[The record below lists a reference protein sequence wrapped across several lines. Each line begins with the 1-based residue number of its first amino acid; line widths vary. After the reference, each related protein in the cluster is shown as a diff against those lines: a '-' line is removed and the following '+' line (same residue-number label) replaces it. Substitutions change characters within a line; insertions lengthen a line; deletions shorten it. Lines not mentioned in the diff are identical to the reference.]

1 MRNFYFRLRS
11 LFLLFI
17 EGADESRI
25 FDLRMTTIKITGS
38 GSSIPDFIQPNAS
51 FSNNTFYD
59 TEGQPIANPNEEII
73 EKFKAIT
80 GIEERRYIRDDQTVA
95 EIAVE
100 AAQKAIQ
107 DAKLDAETLDYIIL
121 AHNVGDISVHS
132 NQVNT
137 LPSLA
142 SKVKAGL
149 GIQNPNCVAYDI
161 LFGRP
166 GWVEGV
172 IQAQAF
178 IKAEMASKCLVIGAD
193 TLSRVLD
200 QSDRDSMIYADGAGA
215 VVVEKT
221 TGEAGLL
228 AHKTVTYT
236 ANGEAN
242 FIFYGPSNATGEG
255 TKYIKMFGRKVYEF
269 ALSHVPQAIKA
280 CLDASG
286 ECIDEVKKIFIH
298 QANLKMDD
306 AIIKRLYRL
315 YKKPMPEGVLPM
327 NIQEFGNSS
336 VATVPTLFD
345 LIRKKNYG
353 GHSMQAGDLIIF
365 ASVGAG
371 MNINAI
377 TYRM

>member
-1 MRNFYFRLRS
+1 MN
-11 LFLLFI
+11 
-17 EGADESRI
+17 
-25 FDLRMTTIKITGS
+25 IKITGS
-38 GSSIPDFIQPNAS
+38 GSSIPEKAELNSA
-51 FSNNTFYD
+51 FSNHTFYD
-59 TEGQPIANPNEEII
+59 ASGSLIDSPNEVII

-80 GIEERRYIRDDQTVA
+80 GIEQRRYIKEDQTLA
-95 EIAVE
+95 DIAIE
-100 AAQKAIQ
+100 AAEKTID
-107 DAKLDAETLDYIIL
+107 DAKADRETIDYIIV
-121 AHNVGDISVHS
+121 AHNVGDIALNS

-137 LPSLA
+137 LPSVA
-142 SKVKAGL
+142 SRVKAGL

-161 LFGRP
+161 LFGCP

-172 IQAQAF
+172 IQASAF
-178 IKAEMASKCLVIGAD
+178 IKAGMAKKCLVLGAD
-193 TLSRVLD
+193 SLSRVLD
-200 QSDRDSMIYADGAGA
+200 HSDRDSMIYADGAGA
-215 VVVEKT
+215 TLIESTEDK
-221 TGEAGLL
+221 GGIL

-236 ANGEAN
+236 ANGEAD
-242 FIFYGPSNATGEG
+242 FIFYGPSNDSRKG

-269 ALSHVPQAIKA
+269 ALNKVPLAIQN

-286 ECIDEVKKIFIH
+286 TDIDEVKKIFIH

-315 YKKPMPEGVLPM
+315 YKKPMPESVLPM

-345 LIRKKNYG
+345 LVRKENYG
-353 GHSMQAGDLIIF
+353 GHALTDGDLIIF

-377 TYRM
+377 TYRI

>member
-1 MRNFYFRLRS
+1 MN
-11 LFLLFI
+11 
-17 EGADESRI
+17 
-25 FDLRMTTIKITGS
+25 IKITGS
-38 GSSIPDFIQPNAS
+38 GSSIPEKAELNSA
-51 FSNNTFYD
+51 FSNHTFYD
-59 TEGQPIANPNEEII
+59 ASGSLIDSPNEVII

-80 GIEERRYIRDDQTVA
+80 GIEQRRYIKEDQTLA
-95 EIAVE
+95 DIAIE
-100 AAQKAIQ
+100 AAEKTID
-107 DAKLDAETLDYIIL
+107 DAKADRETIDYIIV
-121 AHNVGDISVHS
+121 AHNVGDIALNS

-137 LPSLA
+137 LPSVA
-142 SKVKAGL
+142 SRVKAGL

-161 LFGRP
+161 LFGCP

-172 IQAQAF
+172 IQASAF
-178 IKAEMASKCLVIGAD
+178 IKAGMAKKCLVLGAD
-193 TLSRVLD
+193 SLSRVLD
-200 QSDRDSMIYADGAGA
+200 HSDRDSMIYADGAGA
-215 VVVEKT
+215 TLIESTEDK
-221 TGEAGLL
+221 GGIL

-236 ANGEAN
+236 ANGEAD
-242 FIFYGPSNATGEG
+242 FIFYGPSNDSRKG

-269 ALSHVPQAIKA
+269 ALNKVPLAIRN

-286 ECIDEVKKIFIH
+286 ADINQVKKIFIH

-315 YKKPMPEGVLPM
+315 YKKPMPESVLPM

-345 LIRKKNYG
+345 LVRKENYG
-353 GHSMQAGDLIIF
+353 GHALTDGDLIIF

-377 TYRM
+377 TYRI

>member
-1 MRNFYFRLRS
+1 MN
-11 LFLLFI
+11 
-17 EGADESRI
+17 
-25 FDLRMTTIKITGS
+25 IKITGS
-38 GSSIPDFIQPNAS
+38 GSSIPEKAELNSA
-51 FSNNTFYD
+51 FSNHTFYD
-59 TEGQPIANPNEEII
+59 ASGSLIDSPNEVII

-80 GIEERRYIRDDQTVA
+80 GIEQRRYIKENQTVA
-95 EIAVE
+95 DIAIE
-100 AAQKAIQ
+100 AGEKTIA
-107 DAKLDAETLDYIIL
+107 DAKTDRETIDYIIV
-121 AHNVGDISVHS
+121 AHNVGDIALNS

-149 GIQNPNCVAYDI
+149 GIQNPNCVAYDV
-161 LFGRP
+161 LFGCP

-172 IQAQAF
+172 IQACAF
-178 IKAEMASKCLVIGAD
+178 IKAGMAKKCLVLGAD
-193 TLSRVLD
+193 SLSRVLD
-200 QSDRDSMIYADGAGA
+200 HSDRDSMIYADGAGA
-215 VVVEKT
+215 TLIESTKEK
-221 TGEAGLL
+221 GGIL

-236 ANGEAN
+236 ANGEAD
-242 FIFYGPSNATGEG
+242 FIFYGPSNESGKG

-269 ALSHVPQAIKA
+269 ALNKVPLAIQN

-286 ECIDEVKKIFIH
+286 AGIDEVKKIFIH

-315 YKKPMPEGVLPM
+315 YKKPMPEGILPM

-345 LIRKKNYG
+345 LVRKQNYG
-353 GHSMQAGDLIIF
+353 GHKLAKGDLIIF

-377 TYRM
+377 TYRI

>member
-1 MRNFYFRLRS
+1 MN
-11 LFLLFI
+11 
-17 EGADESRI
+17 
-25 FDLRMTTIKITGS
+25 IKITGS
-38 GSSIPDFIQPNAS
+38 GSSIPEKAELNSA
-51 FSNNTFYD
+51 FSNHTFYD
-59 TEGQPIANPNEEII
+59 ASGSLIDSPNEVII

-80 GIEERRYIRDDQTVA
+80 GIEQRRYIKEDQTLA
-95 EIAVE
+95 DIAIE
-100 AAQKAIQ
+100 AAEKTID
-107 DAKLDAETLDYIIL
+107 DAKADRETIDYIIV
-121 AHNVGDISVHS
+121 AHNVGDIALNS

-137 LPSLA
+137 LPSVA
-142 SKVKAGL
+142 SRVKAGL

-161 LFGRP
+161 LFGCP

-172 IQAQAF
+172 IQASAF
-178 IKAEMASKCLVIGAD
+178 IKAGMAKKCLVLGAD
-193 TLSRVLD
+193 SLS
-200 QSDRDSMIYADGAGA
+200 SDRDSMIYADGAGA
-215 VVVEKT
+215 TLIESTEDK
-221 TGEAGLL
+221 GGIL

-236 ANGEAN
+236 ANGEAD
-242 FIFYGPSNATGEG
+242 FIFYGPSNDSRKG

-269 ALSHVPQAIKA
+269 ALNKVPLAIQN

-286 ECIDEVKKIFIH
+286 TDIDEVKKIFIH

-315 YKKPMPEGVLPM
+315 YKKPMPESVLPM

-345 LIRKKNYG
+345 LVRKENYG
-353 GHSMQAGDLIIF
+353 GHALTDGDLIIF

-377 TYRM
+377 TYRI